1 MPTTSPPAPS
11 QARTVLSVDISERHA
26 VNDSGCPNLP
36 KLVASNS
43 EIAGQSASV
52 ADRISTAV
60 DVSEASTGLDGATNP
75 RPSASEFG
83 GQAIPLNGTEGA
95 LVMATDLT
103 LYLDDQPGELARVG
117 DVLGKAGANIAGLCA
132 LTTGGGQAEL
142 HILVQDATSAFEALQ
157 DAGIK
162 IAAEQEVIVLD
173 MEDRPGALGEVAHK
187 LGKANVNLTTVY
199 LATST
204 RLVLAAD
211 NLAEAK
217 AALS

>member
-1 MPTTSPPAPS
+1 
-11 QARTVLSVDISERHA
+11 
-26 VNDSGCPNLP
+26 
-36 KLVASNS
+36 
-43 EIAGQSASV
+43 
-52 ADRISTAV
+52 
-60 DVSEASTGLDGATNP
+60 
-75 RPSASEFG
+75 
-83 GQAIPLNGTEGA
+83 
-95 LVMATDLT
+95 MATDLT

-117 DVLGKAGANIAGLCA
+117 DALGKAGANIAGLCA
-132 LTTGGGQAEL
+132 ITTGGGQAEV

-173 MEDRPGALGEVAHK
+173 VEDRPGALGEVAHR
-187 LGKANVNLTTVY
+187 LGEAKVNLTTAY
-199 LATST
+199 LATNT

>member
-1 MPTTSPPAPS
+1 MPTMSSPS
-11 QARTVLSVDISERHA
+11 QARTVPSDGINDRQA
-26 VNDSGCPNLP
+26 VNDSGWLNLP
-36 KLVASNS
+36 KLVASNNA
-43 EIAGQSASV
+43 IAGQSAS
-52 ADRISTAV
+52 AAERISTEV
-60 DVSEASTGLDGATNP
+60 DVSEASTEFDGATQP
-75 RPSASEFG
+75 CPSASEFRA
-83 GQAIPLNGTEGA
+83 QPIRLEGTEGA

-117 DVLGKAGANIAGLCA
+117 DVLGKAGTNIAGVCA
-132 LTTGGGQAEL
+132 LTSAGGQAEV

-187 LGKANVNLTTVY
+187 LGRAKVNLTTVY
-199 LATST
+199 LATNT
-204 RLVLAAD
+204 RLVLGAD